1 MCRHN
6 PGSSLE
12 LAAFYARVIH
22 RSASE
27 NDQIQ
32 RLMSVKESPNVQRKT
47 VAQDNLNKLQESLD
61 IKKPGVAQYFCT
73 VLYVVLLLIEFL
85 YICLSFCVIG

>member
-6 PGSSLE
+6 PGSSLQ

-22 RSASE
+22 RSG
-27 NDQIQ
+27 
-32 RLMSVKESPNVQRKT
+32 LMSEQSANVQRKT
-47 VAQDNLNKLQESLD
+47 VAQDNLNKLQESVD

-73 VLYVVLLLIEFL
+73 VLYVLLLLIEFL
-85 YICLSFCVIG
+85 YICLSFCVTG

>member
-6 PGSSLE
+6 PGSSLQ

-32 RLMSVKESPNVQRKT
+32 GLMSEQSANVQRKT
-47 VAQDNLNKLQESLD
+47 VAQDNLNKLQESVD